1 MLGRRQLRSKAMQA
15 LYAYYRGNDDKSA
28 VEINMMR
35 GIRDIENLYLVLLEL
50 TLAVK
55 TQAENKI
62 EIGLNK
68 NFPSAEEANP
78 NRRFVNNPIFNVLEV
93 NPQLKEFRETHKEI
107 NWDIEDVYPK
117 RAFKELS
124 ETEEY
129 KEYMSAAHVDFKDHS
144 KILILLYDRFIAPN
158 EEITSFLEDK
168 NINWADD
175 MHIANTM
182 VINTLKSFTQYSNE
196 ETKLLKLLLDESHLD
211 FTRELLRQTIR
222 YEDNLTKIID
232 ETASNWE
239 LERIALI
246 DKIILQMALAEF
258 LHFPSIPTK
267 VTINEYV
274 EIAKS
279 YSTPN
284 SQVFINGILDK
295 ALKDL
300 TANGEI
306 RKSARGLM

>member
-68 NFPSAEEANP
+68 NFPTTEEANP

-129 KEYMSAAHVDFKDHS
+129 KEYMNAAHVDFKDHS
-144 KILILLYDRFIAPN
+144 KIIILLYDRFIAPN

-211 FTRELLRQTIR
+211 FTRELLR
-222 YEDNLTKIID
+222 
-232 ETASNWE
+232 
-239 LERIALI
+239 
-246 DKIILQMALAEF
+246 
-258 LHFPSIPTK
+258 
-267 VTINEYV
+267 
-274 EIAKS
+274 
-279 YSTPN
+279 
-284 SQVFINGILDK
+284 
-295 ALKDL
+295 
-300 TANGEI
+300 
-306 RKSARGLM
+306 